1 MGAKCKPGVKVLSL
15 QRLSYVNPT
24 TRIKLGLVAEIPR
37 RLEARKIV
45 ARFNSS
51 SGIIFV
57 PCKSS
62 FERVSLWPS
71 DFPSAWH
78 FLNTTIKFQLI
89 SLQGKGRGNE
99 SRNFYHIRST
109 LMTQL
114 MCFAYLKRDLF
125 KTNGFFFNI
134 LVQVA
139 ANLKKFICRSIPNN
153 EAALWEIS
161 VLVYVHWLSSSCF
174 KPKDLIFLGS
184 VSCRSLVL
192 AET

>member
-24 TRIKLGLVAEIPR
+24 NRIKLGLVAENAR
-37 RLEARKIV
+37 RLEARKIE

-71 DFPSAWH
+71 DFSPAWH
-78 FLNTTIKFQLI
+78 FLNTTLKFQRI
-89 SLQGKGRGNE
+89 SLQGKGLKNK

-114 MCFAYLKRDLF
+114 MCFAYLQRDLF
-125 KTNGFFFNI
+125 KANGFFFNI
-134 LVQVA
+134 SVQVA
-139 ANLKKFICRSIPNN
+139 ANLKKFICRK
-153 EAALWEIS
+153 LWN
-161 VLVYVHWLSSSCF
+161 SST
-174 KPKDLIFLGS
+174 I
-184 VSCRSLVL
+184 
-192 AET
+192 